1 MGNNTSSTQRYQG
14 NDPRQK
20 LKSQVKNLIKELSRI
35 DYSKISSK
43 PRPWSGNL
51 KQLQDFKNYEN
62 ECVIFVLSNPT
73 TTIRDPNSS
82 GSRLVCDF
90 LRTAAL
96 NNTCNNDFSKEKS
109 SKNKQTIPYAE
120 EQKLLEITNGRECHE
135 LNLGHR
141 EEEIPVSIPNLWFLY
156 ESKITCN
163 LDLDDSLDYEND
175 IQNNKQLDHDNQ
187 ASTENLLKPTN
198 PSAFKILTS
207 NSQKIHDS
215 TWRSRQIVKFG
226 LANSGKTK
234 YKSSEIVEFYHFENE
249 LLPDFTI
256 VVSPERPSDRHTYV
270 KVYEKIIKSSQMLIV
285 TFSKEDVRTGEPI
298 VENDVKEAMLF
309 NEKCHRD
316 KLNLFIV
323 ITDYFSVN
331 TKFSYGQ
338 MNNIRSRGHSTNM
351 FNSVPTTRTVHS
363 TAHMW
368 RMKTQRKRKLLPNDY
383 YTKLCLKIQEIFNNK
398 HSNIDERVF
407 KLGELAGVVDDG
419 VKSDDDRLTSVSEL
433 RDYCEEDPNIDMVQ
447 LFEEIEGR
455 IESVGAGFSNYMH
468 YVCVINFA
476 PESTRG

>member
-35 DYSKISSK
+35 DYSKITSK

-62 ECVIFVLSNPT
+62 EFVIFVLSNPT
-73 TTIRDPNSS
+73 TTIRDPSSS

-96 NNTCNNDFSKEKS
+96 NNNNESSKEKS
-109 SKNKQTIPYAE
+109 SKNKQTLTVGEP
-120 EQKLLEITNGRECHE
+120 KLLEITNGRECHE
-135 LNLGHR
+135 LNRGHR
-141 EEEIPVSIPNLWFLY
+141 EDEIPVSIPNLWFLY
-156 ESKITCN
+156 ESKIN

-175 IQNNKQLDHDNQ
+175 IQNNQQLDHDKQ
-187 ASTENLLKPTN
+187 TSIENLLKPTN

-215 TWRSRQIVKFG
+215 TWRSRQISKFG
-226 LANSGKTK
+226 LANSLKLNSG
-234 YKSSEIVEFYHFENE
+234 KSSEIVEFYHFENE

-256 VVSPERPSDRHTYV
+256 VVSPERPSDRYTYV
-270 KVYEKIIKSSQMLIV
+270 KVYEKIIMSSQMLIV
-285 TFSKEDVRTGEPI
+285 TFSKEDVHSTGGPV

-309 NEKCHRD
+309 ND
-316 KLNLFIV
+316 KYHKDKRNLFVV
-323 ITDYFSVN
+323 ITDYFSDN
-331 TKFSYGQ
+331 TKLSYGQ
-338 MNNIRSRGHSTNM
+338 MNNLRSRGHSTNM
-351 FNSVPTTRTVHS
+351 FNSVPTTRTDHS
-363 TAHMW
+363 TT
-368 RMKTQRKRKLLPNDY
+368 RMKTQTKRKLLPIDY
-383 YTKLCLKIQEIFNNK
+383 YTKLCLKIQKIFDNK

-407 KLGELAGVVDDG
+407 KLGELQYVADMIDDG
-419 VKSDDDRLTSVSEL
+419 FKSDDDCLTSVSEL
-433 RDYCEEDPNIDMVQ
+433 RVEQDSNIDRVQ

-455 IESVGAGFSNYMH
+455 IESAGSGFSNYMH

-476 PESTRG
+476 PEFRRG